1 MFETL
6 QDKLTSIFRKLSGR
20 GKLKKEDV
28 DIALREVRIALLEA
42 DVSLKVVRAF
52 ISRVKEKATGAAVWE
67 SLTAGQQVIKFVR
80 DEMLELMGSEN
91 AEIKLADS
99 PPTVIMMAG
108 LNGAGKTT
116 SSGKLAKY
124 FKDQGHHPLL
134 AAADVYRPAA
144 IKQLETLGEKLEV
157 PVFAMGDRQDPVA
170 ICKSA
175 VTHALSS
182 GCDIVILDTAGRMH
196 IDEELMAELERIKDA
211 VNPNEILLA
220 VDAMT
225 GQDAVNI
232 AESFNSRL
240 EVTGVI
246 LTKLDGDARGGAA
259 LSVKEVTGK
268 PIKFVGMGEKLEALE
283 LFHPDRIVSRILG
296 MGDVLSLIEKA
307 ENAFSEE
314 EAKELERKFRKQEFS
329 LQDFLEQLQRIKK
342 MGPLKNL
349 LEMIPG
355 FAQATKDMPIEEK
368 QIARVEAIIKS
379 MTMEERI
386 KPSILNASR
395 KKRIAKGSGMEV
407 RDVNNLVKQY
417 MASKQMLKQFADIE
431 KMKKRMP
438 FRLPF

>member
-28 DIALREVRIALLEA
+28 DIALREVRISLLEA